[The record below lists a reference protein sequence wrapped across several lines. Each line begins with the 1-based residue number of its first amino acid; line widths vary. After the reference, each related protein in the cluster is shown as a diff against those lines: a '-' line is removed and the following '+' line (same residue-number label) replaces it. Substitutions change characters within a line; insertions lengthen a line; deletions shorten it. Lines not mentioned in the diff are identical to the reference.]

1 MSARTRNAAI
11 TRSPHA
17 RQGGIIIVE
26 VLMAVL
32 IFSFGI
38 LGVINLQANAIKLN
52 ADSKLRTD
60 ASYLAGQ
67 IISQMWIDR
76 SNLADYAHYV
86 SGTGCVFTGSAADSA
101 HVTRWIG
108 TAAKPGTV
116 LGSLPNATA
125 QIKVE
130 IGTNMVTV
138 KVCWRA
144 PQETETHNFTSTALI
159 SG

>member
-1 MSARTRNAAI
+1 MGARTHFGAA
-11 TRSPHA
+11 A
-17 RQGGIIIVE
+17 RAPRTAQGGIVIVE
-26 VLMAVL
+26 VLLAVL

-76 SNLADYAHYV
+76 SNLDEYEHKPNG
-86 SGTGCVFTGSAADSA
+86 SNCTFTGSASSSA
-101 HVTRWIG
+101 HVTSWIG
-108 TAAKPGTV
+108 TAARRGTL

-125 QIKVE
+125 QIKVTT
-130 IGTNMVTV
+130 TNEVTV
-138 KVCWRA
+138 TVCWRA

>member
-1 MSARTRNAAI
+1 MRAPRTA
-11 TRSPHA
+11 
-17 RQGGIIIVE
+17 QGGIIIVE
-26 VLMAVL
+26 VLLAVL

-52 ADSKLRTD
+52 ADSKLRSD

-76 SNLADYAHYV
+76 ANLAQYAHNSV
-86 SGTGCVFTGSAADSA
+86 GTGCAFSNTPSTYANATSWVGSASE
-101 HVTRWIG
+101 RG
-108 TAAKPGTV
+108 TL

-125 QIKVE
+125 QIKVV
-130 IGTNMVTV
+130 TATKLVTV
-138 KVCWRA
+138 TVCWRA

>member
-1 MSARTRNAAI
+1 MSARTRKAA
-11 TRSPHA
+11 TARSPRAHQA
-17 RQGGIIIVE
+17 GVIIVE

-76 SNLADYAHYV
+76 SNLADYAHNTN
-86 SGTGCVFTGSAADSA
+86 GAACVFTGSASSSP
-101 HVTRWIG
+101 HVTNWVG

-144 PQETETHNFTSTALI
+144 PQETEMHNFTSTALI